1 MSDAEVIAQAREQ
14 ALTTAREAFSKL
26 DVNGDGT
33 VTKEELRGLAATS
46 TDGLGGDA
54 AQIEAKLEEFVQT
67 FDADG
72 DGKVQMS
79 EWLAFFGKMFDDV
92 IAASMAAQ

>member
-14 ALTTAREAFSKL
+14 ALNTAREAFAKL

-33 VTKEELRGLAATS
+33 VTREELRGLASVS
-46 TDGLGGDA
+46 TDGLAADA
-54 AQIEAKLEEFVQT
+54 AQIEAKLEEFIAT

-72 DGKVQMS
+72 DGKVQLN
-79 EWLAFFGKMFDDV
+79 EWLEFFGRLFDEV
-92 IAASMAAQ
+92 IASSMAAQ